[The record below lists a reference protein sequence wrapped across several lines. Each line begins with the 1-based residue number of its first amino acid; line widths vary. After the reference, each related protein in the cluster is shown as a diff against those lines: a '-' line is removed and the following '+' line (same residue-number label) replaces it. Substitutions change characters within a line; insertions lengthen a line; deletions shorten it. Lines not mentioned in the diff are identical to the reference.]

1 VAKEVEVRNAQ
12 IVLRRSLQV
21 QARQKE
27 FQEKYDDVKSK
38 FEDRN
43 DSILK
48 ELDELRI
55 HLHRKTD
62 QFDRMSQILHDL
74 DLIIARYRIEALKG
88 KSARINKPSAL
99 PQTGVS
105 KGDSTRQEQ
114 SIRTVCLMYA
124 QEAEQAKQESRRAKE
139 QLRQSVQQFD
149 LDKLEIERQARK
161 GEADLREA
169 LAQEK
174 LR

>member
-1 VAKEVEVRNAQ
+1 VAYEVEVRNAQ
-12 IVLRRSLQV
+12 IVLRRSCQV
-21 QARQKE
+21 QDRQKE
-27 FQEKYDDVKSK
+27 FQEKYDQVKRK

-55 HLHRKTD
+55 MVHRKTD
-62 QFDRMSQILHDL
+62 QLDRMSQILHDL
-74 DLIIARYRIEALKG
+74 DLIIARYRIETLKG
-88 KSARINKPSAL
+88 RSARINKTSAL
-99 PQTGVS
+99 PQVEAS
-105 KGDSTRQEQ
+105 KGDSARQEQ
-114 SIRTVCLMYA
+114 SIRTVVLMYA
-124 QEAEQAKQESRRAKE
+124 QEAEQAKQESKRAKE
-139 QLRQSVQQFD
+139 QLRQIVQQFD

-174 LR
+174 LL